1 MQTVQFMDFVQV
13 LLDCSAKMNVR
24 MLSAVAVF
32 SFTFNSL
39 VSFCSSSSSSS
50 SVSILGATI
59 RYNFIYLI
67 NMNNLQYSN

>member
-32 SFTFNSL
+32 
-39 VSFCSSSSSSS
+39 FCSP
-50 SVSILGATI
+50 SILLFHFVH
-59 RYNFIYLI
+59 RLHHLRLFLF
-67 NMNNLQYSN
+67 